1 MSQHNILIAG
11 KQGQLALALKN
22 IGNIKGY
29 RLICAGR
36 PAMDITRPETI
47 QKILDEVKPALVIN
61 ATAYTAVDLAETDS
75 KAAFA
80 VNASGIGELG
90 RHCAQREIPVIH
102 VSTDYVFDG
111 AAITPYKPDDEIAP
125 GGVYGQ
131 SKAQGE
137 AELKNATDQHLI
149 FRTAWLFSEHRSN
162 FLKTMLKLGATNDQI
177 RVVSDQH
184 GTPTYAHDLA
194 EGLVQIA
201 SQVITSR
208 ESIAWGTYHL
218 TNTGE
223 TTWNGFAVEIFK
235 RYAQTTG
242 ADIPEIIAIS
252 TADYPTAAARPAYS
266 ILDCSATTK
275 AFGVTLPD
283 WKDATRRCIETIEV
297 TKR

>member
-1 MSQHNILIAG
+1 MSQQNILIAG
-11 KQGQLALALKN
+11 EQGQLALALKN
-22 IGNIKGY
+22 IGSIKGH

-36 PAMDITRPETI
+36 PTMDVTRPETI
-47 QKILDEVKPALVIN
+47 IKTIDDVNPALVIN
-61 ATAYTAVDLAETDS
+61 ATAYTAVDRAESDS

-90 RHCAQREIPVIH
+90 RYCGQRDIPVIH

-111 AAITPYKPDDEIAP
+111 AATTPYKPDDEIAP
-125 GGVYGQ
+125 SGVYGQ

-137 AELKNATDQHLI
+137 VELRNATNQHLI

-162 FLKTMLKLGATNDQI
+162 FLKTMLKLGATRDQI
-177 RVVSDQH
+177 QVVDDQC
-184 GTPTYAHDLA
+184 GTPTYVGDLA
-194 EGLVQIA
+194 EGLAQIA

-218 TNTGE
+218 TNSGQ
-223 TTWNGFAVEIFK
+223 TTWYGFAVEIFK
-235 RYAQTTG
+235 RHAQTSGT
-242 ADIPEIIAIS
+242 DMPEVIAVS

-266 ILDCSATTK
+266 ILDCSATTE
-275 AFGVTLPD
+275 AFGIDLPD
-283 WKDATRRCIETIEV
+283 WRDATRRCIETIEV